1 MLQLQIVN
9 FRKDSYILVEGK
21 ENTDRFYIIQ
31 SGKVRT
37 FKANDPSGAS
47 VKILG
52 PGDFVGVISC
62 MSGHTQI
69 ENAIAMADTRCISV
83 RKDQY
88 PELIEKNTPIALK
101 IIRTFANRTRIM
113 NELITKPVASI
124 NASETP
130 EHIFEVARY
139 YDKVGAYP
147 IALYA
152 YYHYMKECRTGRYL
166 EDARQR
172 FKAVSIMS
180 SFRNF
185 EPEPDLVRSYN
196 KGEMIF
202 SESQTGGDMYVI
214 QDGEVAITKVSDGN
228 EMILA
233 VLKRGDM
240 FGEMALLE
248 NKPRSA
254 SAIAHGNCRLLVIN
268 RHNFNQMVTTQ
279 PQLIARLTT
288 TFAERLW
295 TSYRQLDNTN
305 IVNPLHKMVDMLA
318 LQAEKTKKFSGSFQT
333 ELSPTDLANMCG
345 IPLKLHTPVI
355 VQFSTEKCARINMEK
370 IFIPD
375 CAELLKQAA
384 FYRKM
389 SATGDKK
396 KSL

>member
-1 MLQLQIVN
+1 MVRLLQLQIVN

-152 YYHYMKECRTGRYL
+152 YYHYMKE
-166 EDARQR
+166 
-172 FKAVSIMS
+172 
-180 SFRNF
+180 
-185 EPEPDLVRSYN
+185 
-196 KGEMIF
+196 
-202 SESQTGGDMYVI
+202 
-214 QDGEVAITKVSDGN
+214 
-228 EMILA
+228 
-233 VLKRGDM
+233 
-240 FGEMALLE
+240 
-248 NKPRSA
+248 
-254 SAIAHGNCRLLVIN
+254 
-268 RHNFNQMVTTQ
+268 
-279 PQLIARLTT
+279 
-288 TFAERLW
+288 
-295 TSYRQLDNTN
+295 
-305 IVNPLHKMVDMLA
+305 
-318 LQAEKTKKFSGSFQT
+318 
-333 ELSPTDLANMCG
+333 
-345 IPLKLHTPVI
+345 
-355 VQFSTEKCARINMEK
+355 
-370 IFIPD
+370 
-375 CAELLKQAA
+375 
-384 FYRKM
+384 
-389 SATGDKK
+389 
-396 KSL
+396 